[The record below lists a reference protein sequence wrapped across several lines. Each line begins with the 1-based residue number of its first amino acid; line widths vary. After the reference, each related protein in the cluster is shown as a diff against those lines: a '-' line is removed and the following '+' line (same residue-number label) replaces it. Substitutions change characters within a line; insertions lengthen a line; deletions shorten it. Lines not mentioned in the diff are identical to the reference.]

1 MTTWHFPKEV
11 WMIIK
16 RYENDLI
23 YPEKRK
29 KYMIKQF
36 IYHLHMPFS
45 LGMHEHKKFENQYDF
60 LKYRNESTKHLWYV
74 YPDELIRIKIE
85 KVLKE
90 CRKIYY

>member
-1 MTTWHFPKEV
+1 
-11 WMIIK
+11 
-16 RYENDLI
+16 
-23 YPEKRK
+23 
-29 KYMIKQF
+29 
-36 IYHLHMPFS
+36 MPFS

-60 LKYRNESTKHLWYV
+60 LKYSNESTKHLWYV